1 MRHGY
6 RGPVRFTVPF
16 FARPC
21 PFRIAPGDRPCSYET
36 NRVIRYV
43 MAFASFAFATMP
55 SLSMAQGDPSA
66 VTAANPCRAISKAEQ
81 VAASIPQNVAAQEQV
96 GFLKLACGIAKTDAN
111 VGPSKTV
118 CRLELEAGDTFSVAA
133 SVAVSAPAVANQSD
147 ADRELAIL
155 RAREDAIV
163 DWGMAYR
170 AYETGA
176 AMACN
181 PEGSESN
188 ANQTEASDKAY
199 QAKRHIADIVQHLQG
214 LQR

>member
-1 MRHGY
+1 
-6 RGPVRFTVPF
+6 
-16 FARPC
+16 
-21 PFRIAPGDRPCSYET
+21 
-36 NRVIRYV
+36 
-43 MAFASFAFATMP
+43 MP
-55 SLSMAQGDPSA
+55 SPLLAQGDPSA
-66 VTAANPCRAISKAEQ
+66 VAAANPCKAITKAEQ
-81 VAASIPQNVAAQEQV
+81 IAAGIPQNVVAQEQV

-188 ANQTEASDKAY
+188 ANQLEASNKAY
-199 QAKRHIADIVQHLQG
+199 QAKSHISDIVLQLRG
-214 LQR
+214 IQR